1 MKLRTP
7 VCCCSGVAMIV
18 LLIFAHGGYYFQNA
32 FAAYTKAF
40 ASAGVASITNKNPV
54 ITSTV
59 PTVNQHEINLKLR
72 YAHFLSIPTS
82 TINNAHQVK
91 VIVNYT
97 VSSSNAPILNKPIN
111 AIMKVYALNGTLIKI
126 SSFLKGFV
134 AKGFGIEQ
142 LATTIKDNKIQQLTA
157 VVQFMTEDKLQP
169 LSNPITVKLVFGQ
182 KIGSSQ

>member
-7 VCCCSGVAMIV
+7 VYCCLGLAMIV
-18 LLIFAHGGYYFQNA
+18 LLTSAHVSYYFQNA
-32 FAAYTKAF
+32 FAAYYT
-40 ASAGVASITNKNPV
+40 GVASITTKNPV

-59 PTVNQHEINLKLR
+59 PTVNQHEINLKLH

-82 TINNAHQVK
+82 TTNKAHQVK

-97 VSSSNAPILNKPIN
+97 VSISNAPILNKTIN
-111 AIMKVYALNGTLIKI
+111 AVMKVYALNGTLIKI
-126 SSFLKGFV
+126 SSFPKGFV
-134 AKGFGIEQ
+134 ATRFASEQ
-142 LATTIKDNKIQQLTA
+142 LATTVKDNKIQQLTA

-182 KIGSSQ
+182 KIGSRL

>member
-1 MKLRTP
+1 
-7 VCCCSGVAMIV
+7 MIV
-18 LLIFAHGGYYFQNA
+18 LLISAHGGYYLQNA
-32 FAAYTKAF
+32 FVADAKAV
-40 ASAGVASITNKNPV
+40 SNAGVAGIINKNPI

-82 TINNAHQVK
+82 IINNAHQVK

-97 VSSSNAPILNKPIN
+97 ASTFNSPILNKTIN
-111 AIMKVYALNGTLIKI
+111 AIMKVYASNGTLIKI
-126 SSFLKGFV
+126 SSFPKGFV
-134 AKGFGIEQ
+134 ATRFGSEQ

-169 LSNPITVKLVFGQ
+169 LSNAITVKLVFGQ
-182 KIGSSQ
+182 KIGNRL